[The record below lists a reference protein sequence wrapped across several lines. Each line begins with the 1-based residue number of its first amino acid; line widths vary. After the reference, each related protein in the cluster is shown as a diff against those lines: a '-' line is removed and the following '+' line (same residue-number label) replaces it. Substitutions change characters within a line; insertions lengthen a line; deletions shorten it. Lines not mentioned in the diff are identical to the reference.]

1 VLVCVLQSPC
11 RASSK
16 REDLPVIR
24 VAVGIVVYL
33 VVLGL
38 VAVVAYALWAGP
50 QLLGVTQPW
59 PLAFYFVVPYVGT
72 VLVAAGIVAAVRAGP
87 GLVRRVL

>member
-1 VLVCVLQSPC
+1 M
-11 RASSK
+11 
-16 REDLPVIR
+16 IR
-24 VAVGIVVYL
+24 VAVGIVVYF

-59 PLAFYFVVPYVGT
+59 PLAFYFVVPLDDRLGKVLAV
-72 VLVAAGIVAAVRAGP
+72 VLVAAGIITAVRAGP
-87 GLVRRVL
+87 GLMRRVE